1 MMDDFQA
8 DALSRYYAELPGKDP
23 LPPHVLAALERLH
36 EYILFIEIN
45 TTSRRM
51 ETRQQA
57 LNSLKVFVG
66 SLDALS
72 NAEYFEQR
80 EKAAKR
86 RKTTPLTLPSKE
98 RIAS

>member
-1 MMDDFQA
+1 MLDEFQA
-8 DALSRYYAELPGKDP
+8 DALSLYYAELPGKDP
-23 LPPHVLAALERLH
+23 LPPPVLKALEKLQ
-36 EYILFIEIN
+36 EYILFIDIN

-57 LNSLKVFVG
+57 LNSLKVMVG
-66 SLDALS
+66 ALDALS

-86 RKTTPLTLPSKE
+86 ARKTTPLSLPSK
-98 RIAS
+98 